1 MSAVDPNNPPL
12 QSGNAGWFFESGFYS
27 LYAVPDS
34 TLAVENLVNN
44 VDINAPAGKSAAF
57 FGANCAIN
65 SGSNIVIRNCT
76 NNASIKRI
84 YGYGDPSNCAFFA
97 SQGCFS

>member
-44 VDINAPAGKSAAF
+44 VDIICSSRKIGSIFWSQLRHKFKSEYS
-57 FGANCAIN
+57 N
-65 SGSNIVIRNCT
+65 SKLYKQRIHQENIWLW
-76 NNASIKRI
+76 
-84 YGYGDPSNCAFFA
+84 
-97 SQGCFS
+97 